1 MPQLD
6 GASTMQMGSE
16 LLEPEFDVNVTL
28 GDLQADANN
37 PLFSEVKDFSALN
50 L

>member
-1 MPQLD
+1 
-6 GASTMQMGSE
+6 MGGE

-28 GDLQADANN
+28 VDVQSDPNN
-37 PLFSEVKDFSALN
+37 PLFSIKQFSDLN